1 MANQNDHSLAQQ
13 DEKDHKGYLLCNG
26 RDNHKIKLCKNDIKP

>member
-13 DEKDHKGYLLCNG
+13 DEKDHQGYLLCNG
-26 RDNHKIKLCKNDIKP
+26 REQS